1 MDSENTETRDL
12 GEATKEISTLK
23 EQTKSKEL
31 FSKKSKNSKNKED
44 KSLLLFQNDI
54 NNKKPKYFGKTRSLF
69 FIGETPIFI
78 LGESRKKIFY
88 HLKYLL

>member
-1 MDSENTETRDL
+1 MNSENTEIRDL

-23 EQTKSKEL
+23 EQVKSKEL
-31 FSKKSKNSKNKED
+31 FPKKSTKSKNKDD

-78 LGESRKKIFY
+78 LGESRNLIFY